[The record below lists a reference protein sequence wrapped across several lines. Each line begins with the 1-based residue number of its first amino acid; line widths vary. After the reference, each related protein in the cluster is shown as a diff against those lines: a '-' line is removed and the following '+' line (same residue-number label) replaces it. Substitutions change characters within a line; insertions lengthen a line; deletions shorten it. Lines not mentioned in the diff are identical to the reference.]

1 MTTNK
6 GLTVV
11 YKRLIALSYLE
22 AVAYLMI
29 MLVLFNFQTQDITA
43 DGEVAFVLKNRIK
56 GDLVQVDL
64 YERESGTIKL
74 SNFLIDGCYKLEG
87 NHKVTFSSIVGQKP
101 V

>member
-1 MTTNK
+1 
-6 GLTVV
+6 
-11 YKRLIALSYLE
+11 
-22 AVAYLMI
+22 MI
-29 MLVLFNFQTQDITA
+29 MLVLFNFQTKDLTA
-43 DGEVAFVLKNRIK
+43 DGQVAFVLKKGIQ

-64 YERESGTIKL
+64 YEREPGTIKL

>member
-1 MTTNK
+1 M
-6 GLTVV
+6 TVV

-22 AVAYLMI
+22 AVAYLVI
-29 MLVLFNFQTQDITA
+29 MLVLFNFQTKDLTA
-43 DGEVAFVLKNRIK
+43 DGEVAFVLKKGIQ
-56 GDLVQVDL
+56 GDLVQVEL
-64 YERESGTIKL
+64 YEREPGTMKL